1 MSVELSVRRRLGAFQ
16 LDAAFA
22 CGAGVTAIFGRS
34 GAGKTSVINM
44 IAGLIKPDRGRI
56 AVDGRV
62 LFDSDQRIDVPP
74 HDRQIGY
81 VFQEGRLFPHLSVRQ
96 NLLFGRWFNRRRVS
110 STSLESVVALLGLES
125 LLPRRPSTLSGG
137 EKQRVAIGRALLTR
151 PRILLMDEPLA
162 SLDAA
167 RKDEIMPAI
176 ERLRDEG
183 RIPILYVSHALDEV
197 ARLADSLVLMTEGRV
212 AATGRVD
219 DVLSRLDLPLMA
231 GRYEAGSILRVRI
244 AGQDERYALTTLA
257 FPGGTLRVPHIDRPI
272 GAELRV
278 RLHAR
283 DIAISTK
290 PPEALSVLN
299 VLKGC
304 ITGIAMDSGPFAELT
319 LAVGPAII
327 LARITKLSRETLG
340 LHDGQEVYAL
350 VKSVALD
357 PRGEAI
363 NERD

>member
-1 MSVELSVRRRLGAFQ
+1 
-16 LDAAFA
+16 
-22 CGAGVTAIFGRS
+22 
-34 GAGKTSVINM
+34 
-44 IAGLIKPDRGRI
+44 
-56 AVDGRV
+56 
-62 LFDSDQRIDVPP
+62 
-74 HDRQIGY
+74 
-81 VFQEGRLFPHLSVRQ
+81 
-96 NLLFGRWFNRRRVS
+96 
-110 STSLESVVALLGLES
+110 
-125 LLPRRPSTLSGG
+125 
-137 EKQRVAIGRALLTR
+137 
-151 PRILLMDEPLA
+151 MDEPLA

-167 RKDEIMPAI
+167 RKGEIMPAI

-197 ARLADSLVLMTEGRV
+197 ARLADSLVLMAEGRV

-219 DVLSRLDLPLMA
+219 DVLSRLDLPPLT
-231 GRYEAGSILRVRI
+231 GRYEAGSIVRVRI
-244 AGQDERYALTTLA
+244 TAQDERFALTTLT
-257 FPGGTLRVPHIDRPI
+257 FPGGMLRVPRIDRPI

-299 VLKGC
+299 VLKGR

-340 LHDGQEVYAL
+340 LHDGQDVYAL

-357 PRGEAI
+357 PRGETV
-363 NERD
+363 NEHG